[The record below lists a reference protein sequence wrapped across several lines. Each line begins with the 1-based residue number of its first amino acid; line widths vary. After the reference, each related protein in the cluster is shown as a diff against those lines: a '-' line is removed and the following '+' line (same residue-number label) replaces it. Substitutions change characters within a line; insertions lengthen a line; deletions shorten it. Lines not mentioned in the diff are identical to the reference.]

1 MILVDT
7 FHPLWR
13 FVKKKEE
20 KNYVNKSFHPL
31 WHWRVPG
38 YKNCTKKRKRKL
50 VWTLEV
56 SESD

>member
-38 YKNCTKKRKRKL
+38 YKNCTKKENTSWFGHLR
-50 VWTLEV
+50 
-56 SESD
+56 